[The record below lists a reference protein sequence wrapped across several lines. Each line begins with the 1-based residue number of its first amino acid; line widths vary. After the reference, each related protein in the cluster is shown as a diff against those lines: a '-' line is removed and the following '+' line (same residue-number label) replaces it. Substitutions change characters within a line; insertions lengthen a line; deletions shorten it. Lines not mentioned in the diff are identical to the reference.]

1 MCMLLNDVTNSSG
14 VVWLKGQ
21 DSQECGGSLGR
32 WFPLCDHRYTNMHAH
47 TPKKGF
53 TTVTRP
59 AMSHLSLF
67 CCFKMAVSNCP
78 QGYLCEFIDPVSD
91 DFYCKK
97 CTLVA
102 RKLTFPSCCGESYCH
117 ACIADTLLQAKP
129 CPACGVEKFETYPQI
144 KFQQRIR
151 DLQVY
156 CSMKRRGCGL
166 CGILEQLDTHLNPDL
181 DNCQYVDTSCPLN
194 CKQTLPK
201 NKMEQHVAEE
211 CVHRDYGCQHCAFK
225 ATYEVVVDTHWPE
238 CVYLPLPCP
247 NLCGVTCERGLM
259 EDHMAM
265 CRLQEVACEFTG
277 VGCDRKLKREEQE
290 EHTRQNTHKHL
301 TITAAAAVKMK
312 EQLLQ
317 KIEEQEQKN
326 QQQLLKLDKQEK
338 RIQQQELK
346 LESTVEKLEQI
357 IKLQEKKIE
366 QLLKESDQNKVAL
379 EGVTEYVGLKRTF
392 EMENFSKE
400 KAKDKYEDWKSPAMY
415 THVCGYKFCIG
426 IDANGYAD
434 GRGKAL
440 HVYLWAMPGEYDHQL
455 QWPVE
460 ATLTLELLHQQ
471 RGHNVQHTITIR
483 WGGPGGPGGLFILRA
498 GGVFGDIPYG
508 VLHSR
513 FSGFLLYNYHF
524 LEHSRLSNFLRNDTL
539 YFRITKI
546 TI

>member
-1 MCMLLNDVTNSSG
+1 MQTHAHILPKKAS
-14 VVWLKGQ
+14 
-21 DSQECGGSLGR
+21 
-32 WFPLCDHRYTNMHAH
+32 LCD
-47 TPKKGF
+47 TPCQQ
-53 TTVTRP
+53 
-59 AMSHLSLF
+59 SLF
-67 CCFKMAVSNCP
+67 YWFEMAVSSQP

-102 RKLTFPSCCGESYCH
+102 RKLTFTSCFGESYCH
-117 ACIADTLLQAKP
+117 ACIADTLLQAMP
-129 CPACGVEKFETYPQI
+129 CSACGVEKFEAYPQI

-151 DLQVY
+151 GLQVY
-156 CSMKRRGCGL
+156 CSMKRRGCGW
-166 CGILEQLDTHLNPDL
+166 CGTLEQLDTHLNPDL

-194 CKQTLPK
+194 CKQTIPK

-211 CVHRDYGCQHCAFK
+211 CVQRDYGCQHCAFK

-259 EDHMAM
+259 EDHMAT

-317 KIEEQEQKN
+317 KIEEQERKS
-326 QQQLLKLDKQEK
+326 QQQKLKLEKQEK
-338 RIQQQELK
+338 KIQEQELK
-346 LESTVEKLEQI
+346 LDKLEQI

-366 QLLKESDQNKVAL
+366 QLLKESDQNKVTL
-379 EGVTEYVGLKRTF
+379 EEVTKCVDLKRTF

-400 KAKDKYEDWKSPAMY
+400 KAKDKYDDWKSPAMY

-426 IDANGYAD
+426 IDANGYVD
-434 GRGKAL
+434 GRGKAIR
-440 HVYLWAMPGEYDHQL
+440 VGLWAMPGEYDHQL
-455 QWPVE
+455 KWPVE
-460 ATLTLELLHQQ
+460 ATLTIELLHQQ
-471 RGHNVQHTITIR
+471 GGHNVQHTTTR
-483 WGGPGGPGGLFILRA
+483 RGWRKPDGPYTWTG
-498 GGVFGDIPYG
+498 GGVGDINYG
-508 VLHSR
+508 
-513 FSGFLLYNYHF
+513 GWTHF
-524 LEHSRLSNFLRNDTL
+524 IEHSRLSGFLRNDTL

-546 TI
+546 TNLSCTYTEIFII

>member
-1 MCMLLNDVTNSSG
+1 
-14 VVWLKGQ
+14 
-21 DSQECGGSLGR
+21 
-32 WFPLCDHRYTNMHAH
+32 
-47 TPKKGF
+47 
-53 TTVTRP
+53 
-59 AMSHLSLF
+59 
-67 CCFKMAVSNCP
+67 MAVSNHP
-78 QGYLCEFIDPVSD
+78 QGYLCEFMDPVSD

-97 CTLVA
+97 CSLVA
-102 RKLTFPSCCGESYCH
+102 RKLTFTSCCGDSYCQS
-117 ACIADTLLQAKP
+117 CIADTKKQAKP
-129 CPACGVEKFETYPQI
+129 CPACGVEDFTTLQQI

-156 CSMKRRGCGL
+156 CSMKRRGCGWS
-166 CGILEQLDTHLNPDL
+166 GTLEQLDTHLNPDL
-181 DNCQYVDTSCPLN
+181 DNCQYMDTSCPFN
-194 CKQTLPK
+194 CKQTIPK

-211 CVHRDYGCQHCAFK
+211 CVQRDYGCQHCAFK

-301 TITAAAAVKMK
+301 TITPAAAVKMK

-326 QQQLLKLDKQEK
+326 QQQLLKLDKQET

-346 LESTVEKLEQI
+346 LEKQEQKNRQQELKLEKQEQKLEKQEQKLEKQEQKLEKQEQKNLQEKLKLENTLEKLEEV
-357 IKLQEKKIE
+357 IKLQEKKIEEMEQKFE
-366 QLLKESDQNKVAL
+366 QLLKESDQNKVTL
-379 EGVTEYVGLKRTF
+379 ERVTSGNILKRTF

-400 KAKDKYEDWKSPAMY
+400 KAKDKAYDWESPAMY

-426 IDANGYAD
+426 IDANGH
-434 GRGKAL
+434 GGGHGKAL
-440 HVYLWAMPGEYDHQL
+440 HVYLLSLPGEYDHQL
-455 QWPVE
+455 EWPVQ
-460 ATLTLELLHQQ
+460 ATLTIELLHQQ
-471 RGHNVQHTITIR
+471 GGHNVQHTATGR
-483 WGGPGGPGGLFILRA
+483 WRREPCTWIGG
-498 GGVFGDIPYG
+498 FGDI
-508 VLHSR
+508 
-513 FSGFLLYNYHF
+513 NYRGLGGGCTHF

-539 YFRITKI
+539 YFHITKI

>member
-1 MCMLLNDVTNSSG
+1 
-14 VVWLKGQ
+14 
-21 DSQECGGSLGR
+21 
-32 WFPLCDHRYTNMHAH
+32 
-47 TPKKGF
+47 
-53 TTVTRP
+53 
-59 AMSHLSLF
+59 
-67 CCFKMAVSNCP
+67 MAVSDHP

-102 RKLTFPSCCGESYCH
+102 RKLTITSCCGESYCH

-129 CPACGVEKFETYPQI
+129 CPACGQEDFTTLQHI
-144 KFQQRIR
+144 KNQQRIR

-156 CSMKRRGCGL
+156 CSMKRRGCGW
-166 CGILEQLDTHLNPDL
+166 CGTLEQLDTHLIPDL

-201 NKMEQHVAEE
+201 KKMEQHVAEE
-211 CVHRDYGCQHCAFK
+211 CVQRDYGCQHCAFK
-225 ATYEVVVDTHWPE
+225 ATYEVVVDTHRPE
-238 CVYLPLPCP
+238 CVYLPLPCL

-259 EDHMAM
+259 EEHMAM

-326 QQQLLKLDKQEK
+326 QQQLLKLDKQEQK
-338 RIQQQELK
+338 LDKQEQKNQQQELK
-346 LESTVEKLEQI
+346 LENTVEKLEQV
-357 IKLQEKKIE
+357 IKLQEKKIEEMEQKFE
-366 QLLKESDQNKVAL
+366 QLLKESDQNEVAL
-379 EGVTEYVGLKRTF
+379 NEVATGTILKRTF

-400 KAKDKYEDWKSPAMY
+400 KAKDKYDDWKSPAMY
-415 THVCGYKFCIG
+415 THVGGYKFCIG
-426 IDANGYAD
+426 IDANGRYS

-440 HVYLWAMPGEYDHQL
+440 CVYLCAMPGEYDHQL
-455 QWPVE
+455 EWPAQ
-460 ATLTLELLHQQ
+460 ATLTIELLHQQ
-471 RGHNVQHTITIR
+471 GGHNVQHTSTIR
-483 WGGPGGPGGLFILRA
+483 GRWWRESDRRYNSIVGGFGGWP
-498 GGVFGDIPYG
+498 
-508 VLHSR
+508 
-513 FSGFLLYNYHF
+513 HF

>member
-1 MCMLLNDVTNSSG
+1 
-14 VVWLKGQ
+14 
-21 DSQECGGSLGR
+21 
-32 WFPLCDHRYTNMHAH
+32 
-47 TPKKGF
+47 
-53 TTVTRP
+53 
-59 AMSHLSLF
+59 
-67 CCFKMAVSNCP
+67 MAVSNHP
-78 QGYLCEFIDPVSD
+78 QGYLCEFIDPVSND
-91 DFYCKK
+91 YYCKK

-102 RKLTFPSCCGESYCH
+102 RKLTFTNCCGNSYCH
-117 ACIADTLLQAKP
+117 ACIAKTKKQAMP
-129 CPACGVEKFETYPQI
+129 CPACGMENFFTVELP

-156 CSMKRRGCGL
+156 CSMKRRGCGW
-166 CGILEQLDTHLNPDL
+166 CGTLEQLDTHLNPDL
-181 DNCQYVDTSCPLN
+181 DNCQYVDTSCPFN
-194 CKQTLPK
+194 CKQTISK
-201 NKMEQHVAEE
+201 NKMKQHVAEE
-211 CVHRDYGCQHCAFK
+211 CVQRDYGCQHCAFK

-259 EDHMAM
+259 EDHMAT

-317 KIEEQEQKN
+317 KIEEQERKS
-326 QQQLLKLDKQEK
+326 QQQKLKLEKQEK
-338 RIQQQELK
+338 KIQEQELK
-346 LESTVEKLEQI
+346 LDKLEQI

-366 QLLKESDQNKVAL
+366 QLLKESDQNKVTL
-379 EGVTEYVGLKRTF
+379 EEVTKCVDLKRTF

-400 KAKDKYEDWKSPAMY
+400 KAKDKGDIWKSPAMY

-426 IDANGYAD
+426 IDANGLGG

-440 HVYLWAMPGEYDHQL
+440 YVDLWAMPGEYDHQL

-460 ATLTLELLHQQ
+460 ATFTIELLHQQ
-471 RGHNVQHTITIR
+471 GGHNVQHTTTRRR
-483 WGGPGGPGGLFILRA
+483 WGEPAGPYNRIGGG
-498 GGVFGDIPYG
+498 FGDIKCG
-508 VLHSR
+508 V
-513 FSGFLLYNYHF
+513 FTHF
-524 LEHSRLSNFLRNDTL
+524 IAHSRLSGFLCNETL